1 MCSPRLARFGAA
13 VALASVSL
21 AAASQPIPLDSL
33 ASSHAADNELPA
45 LIVGVIADGE
55 RWVTGATDGSGTAPD
70 AHTLFEIG
78 SISKVLTALALAD
91 AVVQGETTL
100 ETPVEDL
107 LASSMTANLMTVGAH
122 PDGPIRLVD
131 LATHTSGLPRLASNA
146 FDGADLSDPY
156 AAYGPDALAA
166 FLSSVEPA
174 TSPGS
179 TYAYSNAGAGLLGFA
194 LAQAAETTYADLVRQ
209 RVLGPL
215 GMDETFEEVPNEL
228 VSRFVEGH
236 GAEGQPVPHWTFQD
250 PTAGAGMWRSSVSD
264 LLTLAE
270 AAMDPSS
277 TDLADALALS
287 TQARAEIGG
296 GQEIGLGW
304 HRAPTPF
311 GALVWH
317 NGGTGGFSSFMG
329 VVPDAGVAVVVITN
343 RSSSVDAFASDVLRR
358 LLTKPG

>member
-1 MCSPRLARFGAA
+1 MMRDFLLCLSAA
-13 VALASVSL
+13 CFLTVAPTA
-21 AAASQPIPLDSL
+21 QPIPLDSL
-33 ASSHAADNELPA
+33 ASSRAEANGLPA

-55 RWVTGATDGSGTAPD
+55 RWISGATDGSGTVPD

-91 AVVQGETTL
+91 AVVQDQTTL
-100 ETPVEDL
+100 DTPVEVL
-107 LASSMTANLMTVGAH
+107 LASSMSVGAH

-146 FDGADLSDPY
+146 FEEADMNDPY
-156 AAYGPDALAA
+156 AAYDADALAA
-166 FLSSVEPA
+166 FLRIVEPA
-174 TSPGS
+174 TPPGS

-194 LAQAAETTYADLVRQ
+194 LARAGETSYADLVRQ
-209 RVLGPL
+209 RVLSPL
-215 GMDETFEEVPNEL
+215 GMDETFEEVPDAL
-228 VSRFVEGH
+228 ASRFVEAH
-236 GAEGQPVPHWTFQD
+236 GADGQPVEHWTWTE
-250 PTAGAGMWRSSVSD
+250 PTAGAGAWRSSVHD

-277 TDLADALALS
+277 TPLADALALS
-287 TQARAEIGG
+287 MQPHAEIGA
-296 GQEIGLGW
+296 GQTMGLGW

-311 GALVWH
+311 GDLIWH

-329 VVPDAGVAVVVITN
+329 VVPDAGLAVVVMTN

-358 LLTKPG
+358 LLTRPG